1 MPPSLNRRHAH
12 LAHQRR
18 RRLIAIKHTVA
29 TATAEIAVKS
39 AGFGDVGA
47 VVGGVDGVGVV
58 GEGIGVAEIPIIL
71 S

>member
-1 MPPSLNRRHAH
+1 MPPSNRRHAH

-29 TATAEIAVKS
+29 TATAAEIAVKS
-39 AGFGDVGA
+39 SGVGDVGA

-58 GEGIGVAEIPIIL
+58 GEGIGVVEIPIIL